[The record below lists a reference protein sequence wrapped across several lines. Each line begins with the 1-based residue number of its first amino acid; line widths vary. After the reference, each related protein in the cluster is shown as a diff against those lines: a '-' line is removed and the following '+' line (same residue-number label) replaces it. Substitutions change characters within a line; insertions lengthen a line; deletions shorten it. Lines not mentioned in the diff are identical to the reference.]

1 MRCGVFA
8 IFRVQT
14 YTLSTRTR
22 ESPMDNHTVKPT
34 TERPYLKTAEL
45 ADAIGVH
52 PLTLARWRREG
63 VGPAFVRFGR
73 AVRYPRASI
82 SDFAVPGQMAAA

>member
-1 MRCGVFA
+1 
-8 IFRVQT
+8 
-14 YTLSTRTR
+14 
-22 ESPMDNHTVKPT
+22 MDSHKAKPT

-73 AVRYPRASI
+73 AVRYPRSQI
-82 SDFAVPGQMAAA
+82 EFAVQGEMQAA